1 MKYLF
6 RRDTYFATIAVF
18 IFMGLIALLP
28 LNLGVFN
35 PFKEALQDFDFNDV
49 AYVSALNKESDTT
62 LDNRIV
68 IVNIGHLDRMGIADI
83 LEIVNAGKPKVIGVD
98 VMFNGEKDPMSDG
111 YLLNQ
116 FKTIPNLV
124 LASRVDWSNKK
135 NLIQQGVF
143 KDGNINLGYV
153 NFVGTEKGTI
163 REFSPVEKENNKMHL
178 SFAAAIVKI
187 ADSVAYQELLKR
199 KKTVENIH
207 YTRSPQKYLP
217 IDGQQLL
224 EGSVADHV
232 FRDKIVLL
240 GYISNSPY
248 DIEDKYLTPMNEKF
262 AGKTFPDMNGVMIHA
277 NIITMIMD
285 GSYIKKVPS
294 WITWTLAIILTWLHI
309 SLFIDYYIDNHI
321 WFHLVAKIAQF
332 VSAIFFVYL
341 GLFLFNRFNVKLD
354 MSVTVL
360 AIILAIDVLYFY
372 EAFTQWM
379 HKKFNYKTIFHTNS
393 H

>member
-6 RRDTYFATIAVF
+6 RRDTFFATIAVF

-35 PFKEALQDFDFNDV
+35 PFKEALKDFDFNDV
-49 AYVSALNKESDTT
+49 AYASSLNKDKDTA

-68 IVNIGHLDRMGIADI
+68 IVNIGHLNRMQIADV
-83 LEIVNAGKPKVIGVD
+83 LETVNAGNPKVIAVD
-98 VMFNGEKDPMSDG
+98 IMFDGEKDPMSDG
-111 YLLNQ
+111 YLLQ
-116 FKTIPNLV
+116 QLKTIPNLV
-124 LASRVDWSNKK
+124 LAARIDWSPK
-135 NLIQQGVF
+135 NDFLQQGVF
-143 KDGNINLGYV
+143 KDQNINLGYV

-163 REFSPVEKENNKMHL
+163 REFSPVENENGQHHL
-178 SFAAAIVKI
+178 SFAASIVKI
-187 ADSVAYQELLKR
+187 ADSAAYQRLIKR

-207 YTRSPQKYLP
+207 YTRSPNRYLP
-217 IDGQQLL
+217 IDGEQLL
-224 EGSVADHV
+224 AGSVADNV
-232 FRDKIVLL
+232 FNNKIVLL

-262 AGKTFPDMNGVMIHA
+262 AGKTLPDMNGVMIHA
-277 NIITMIMD
+277 NIITMILD
-285 GSYIKKVPS
+285 GSYVKKVPS

-321 WFHLVAKIAQF
+321 WFHLVAKIAQL

-341 GLFLFNRFNVKLD
+341 GLFLFNRFTVKLD